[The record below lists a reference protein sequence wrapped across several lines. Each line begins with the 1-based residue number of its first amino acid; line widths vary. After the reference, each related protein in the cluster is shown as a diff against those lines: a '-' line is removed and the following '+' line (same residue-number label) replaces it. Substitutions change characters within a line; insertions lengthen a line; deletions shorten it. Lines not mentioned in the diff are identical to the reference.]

1 MQFVIKSVSA
11 GEPTEILA
19 SLTRQEVVGID
30 KLGTALSQ
38 TLLLSGKEIDVTP
51 ADSGT
56 TKSKKPGSVM
66 HEVPMLSSL
75 APQQRHWT
83 IGVAEEHDSEAILR
97 CRESS
102 LHGVLRPSNGGGN
115 VNGN

>member
-66 HEVPMLSSL
+66 HEVTYAQFARSAATSL
-75 APQQRHWT
+75 DDWSR
-83 IGVAEEHDSEAILR
+83 
-97 CRESS
+97 
-102 LHGVLRPSNGGGN
+102 
-115 VNGN
+115 